1 MFDVLVY
8 LFETYIHNELEV
20 QVDQERLTRD
30 LTEVGFHRDDIYSA
44 LHWLEKLA
52 DYQDGLVES
61 IQMMSDPLSLRIY
74 TQEECQ
80 QLDAE
85 CRGFILR
92 LEQMQVLN
100 LDTREMVIERV
111 IALETDEFDLDD
123 LKWVVLMVLFNIPG
137 CEKAYQQ
144 MEDLLLDSEDNSIH

>member
-8 LFETYIHNELEV
+8 LFETYIHNDLEV

-30 LTEVGFHRDDIYSA
+30 LADVGFHREDIYGA

-52 DYQDGLVES
+52 DYQEGLIEP
-61 IQMMSDPLSLRIY
+61 IQMMSDPLSVRIY
-74 TQEECQ
+74 TSEECQ

-144 MEDLLLDSEDNSIH
+144 MEDLLLDSEENSVH